1 MKPASQSPPPGPR
14 ARPQHPDCGRRALCQ
29 CPRAPGLAS
38 TLPDLKLPAGRAT
51 TGPKQEAPQRWPAP
65 TWSVQGPGSPPI
77 RPPAPPP
84 QPKLSRTSVRWGSLW
99 PPAPRRAVRQCGRG
113 QPVLPSAEP
122 MAPSLAGKGPGLW
135 SLSPGCGS
143 GGGHGRRWGRV
154 GAGAAWGPEGAPPRA
169 APALYLGGSARA
181 WGPRVQSLRAPSHL
195 ASVLG
200 RPRSARPRED
210 MAAPAPCELLR
221 GGPVPL
227 PPSLRATGSLGP
239 SSARD
244 TCPGQRQG
252 RGHAGRTPMAADPR
266 TRGPACG
273 RPRLCPLST
282 EGKTLV
288 GQRGPR
294 SWSHADAARP
304 LRGSPSGRRPARP
317 PGPPQDA
324 ALLGTTPHQP
334 AGLWPADERGLKARP
349 HARAARVG
357 GAMRSAGCPLTLGWG
372 VPSAS
377 CP

>member
-1 MKPASQSPPPGPR
+1 MLSASAHVHPGWRPPCRTSSSLWAERPRVPNRRLPSAGRHRLGACRALEAPRSDLPHPHPSRSSPGPR
-14 ARPQHPDCGRRALCQ
+14 SGGEASGPQLRGGRSDSAAAASRSCPPLSRWPPRCPGRALASGP
-29 CPRAPGLAS
+29 CP
-38 TLPDLKLPAGRAT
+38 
-51 TGPKQEAPQRWPAP
+51 
-65 TWSVQGPGSPPI
+65 QGVG
-77 RPPAPPP
+77 A
-84 QPKLSRTSVRWGSLW
+84 
-99 PPAPRRAVRQCGRG
+99 AVGT
-113 QPVLPSAEP
+113 A
-122 MAPSLAGKGPGLW
+122 
-135 SLSPGCGS
+135 
-143 GGGHGRRWGRV
+143 GGGGGWGL
-154 GAGAAWGPEGAPPRA
+154 GQLWGPEGAPPRA

-181 WGPRVQSLRAPSHL
+181 WGPRVQSLCAPSHL

-227 PPSLRATGSLGP
+227 PPSLWATGSLGP

-244 TCPGQRQG
+244 TCPGQRRG

-266 TRGPACG
+266 TGVRPAPALPAVDG
-273 RPRLCPLST
+273 REDIGGAKRA
-282 EGKTLV
+282 TLV
-288 GQRGPR
+288 VTWRPSAGLALR
-294 SWSHADAARP
+294 AAA
-304 LRGSPSGRRPARP
+304 ARP

-357 GAMRSAGCPLTLGWG
+357 GARRSAGCPLTLGWG
-372 VPSAS
+372 APSAS